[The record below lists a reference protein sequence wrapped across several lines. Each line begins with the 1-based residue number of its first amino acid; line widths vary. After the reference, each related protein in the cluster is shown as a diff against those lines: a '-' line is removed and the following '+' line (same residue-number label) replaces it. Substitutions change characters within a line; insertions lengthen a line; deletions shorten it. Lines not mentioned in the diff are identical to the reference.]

1 MSSIF
6 WGILR
11 VEAVHHVDD
20 EGVLRVLRCVG
31 GDRGR
36 GNGQRRIIPGTGCGN
51 LWGVQDEGRRGF
63 IYPERGGCNLSLT
76 DERRGNR
83 VLEKR
88 ADVCTKMVVES
99 KAE

>member
-1 MSSIF
+1 M
-6 WGILR
+6 
-11 VEAVHHVDD
+11 
-20 EGVLRVLRCVG
+20 G

-36 GNGQRRIIPGTGCGN
+36 GNGQGRIIPGTGCGD

-83 VLEKR
+83 VLEKWEQ
-88 ADVCTKMVVES
+88 KES
-99 KAE
+99 WEDKHKSQEWQEHGKI